1 VKRYLGEVFASW
13 TRRRQ
18 GEDRLPVGV
27 HYRRIYILPT
37 RAGWSF
43 ALLLFGM
50 FIAALNYSNSIA
62 LFLTFW
68 LGGFALVALHRC
80 HRNLLGV
87 RLTAATTAAT
97 FAGSN
102 GALDLTL
109 ENPVALIRYGI
120 EADLAGAAAVGCD
133 LEARGAA
140 RMTVSVPTRARGVL
154 RIDKLRLTTALPFGL
169 VRAWTWVYLPLEMI
183 VYPRARG
190 ALPLPAARGA
200 TPDRVLRG
208 GGDGDEWLGLR
219 GFRDGDSP
227 RQVAWKAYARGAP
240 LLVKEYESSGAAQR
254 RFDFEQL
261 AGLDTERRLEQ
272 LTRWVVDAEHYGER
286 YALRLPGFAVAAD
299 HGPQHANRCLCAL
312 ALYGLAPTRAAEAK
326 RA

>member
-1 VKRYLGEVFASW
+1 MKRYFDERFASW
-13 TRRRQ
+13 ARRRQ
-18 GEDRLPVGV
+18 GADTLPVGV

-50 FIAALNYSNSIA
+50 FIAALNYGNSIA

-87 RLTAATTAAT
+87 RLTSATAAAT

-109 ENPVALIRYGI
+109 ENPVAPIRYGI
-120 EADLAGAAAVGCD
+120 EADLARAAAVGCD
-133 LEARGAA
+133 LAARGAS
-140 RMTVSVPTRARGVL
+140 RLTLPVPTQARGRL
-154 RIDKLRLTTALPFGL
+154 RIDRLRLSTALPFGL

-190 ALPLPAARGA
+190 VLPLPAAGGA
-200 TPDRVLRG
+200 TPGIVVRG
-208 GGDGDEWLGLR
+208 GGDEDEWLGLR

-227 RQVAWKAYARGAP
+227 RQVAWKAYAHGAP
-240 LLVKEYESSGAAQR
+240 LLVKEYESSGAAER

-261 AGLDTERRLEQ
+261 AGLDTERSLEQ
-272 LTRWVVDAEHYGER
+272 LTRWVLDAENRGER
-286 YALRLPGFAVAAD
+286 YALALPGFNIAAD
-299 HGPQHANRCLCAL
+299 HGPQHEERCLCAL
-312 ALYGLAPTRAAEAK
+312 ALYGLAPPRAGAAK

>member
-13 TRRRQ
+13 ARRRQ
-18 GEDRLPVGV
+18 GADTFPVSV

-50 FIAALNYSNSIA
+50 FIAALNYSNSTA
-62 LFLTFW
+62 LFFTFW
-68 LGGFALVALHRC
+68 LGGFALVVMHRC

-87 RLTAATTAAT
+87 RLTSAIAAAT
-97 FAGSN
+97 FAGRH
-102 GALDLTL
+102 GALELTL
-109 ENPVALIRYGI
+109 ENTAALIRYGI
-120 EADLAGAAAVGCD
+120 EADLTGAAAAGCD
-133 LEARGAA
+133 LEARGASRLTLA
-140 RMTVSVPTRARGVL
+140 VPTQARGVL
-154 RIDKLRLTTALPFGL
+154 AIDRLRLTTALPFGL

-190 ALPLPAARGA
+190 VRPLPTAGGA
-200 TPDRVLRG
+200 TPGTVVRG
-208 GGDGDEWLGLR
+208 GGDEDEWLGLR

-240 LLVKEYESSGAAQR
+240 LLVKEYESSGAAER

-261 AGLDTERRLEQ
+261 AGLDTEKRLEQ
-272 LTRWVVDAEHYGER
+272 LTRWVVDAEYRGER
-286 YALRLPGFAVAAD
+286 YALALPGFNIAAD
-299 HGPQHANRCLCAL
+299 HGPQHEKRCLRAL
-312 ALYGLAPTRAAEAK
+312 ALYGLAPTRKGAAQ

>member
-1 VKRYLGEVFASW
+1 VKRYLGERFASW
-13 TRRRQ
+13 ARRRQ
-18 GEDRLPVGV
+18 GADTLPVSV

-43 ALLLFGM
+43 AVLLFGM
-50 FIAALNYSNSIA
+50 FIAGLNYSNSVA

-68 LGGFALVALHRC
+68 LGGFALVVMHRC

-87 RLTAATTAAT
+87 RLTGATPSAA

-102 GALDLTL
+102 AALDLSL
-109 ENPVALIRYGI
+109 ENPAAFIRYGI
-120 EADLAGAAAVGCD
+120 EADVPGAATVASD
-133 LEARGAA
+133 LEARGAT
-140 RMTVSVPTRARGVL
+140 RMTLAIPTKARGVM

-169 VRAWTWVYLPLEMI
+169 VRAWTWVYLPLEVI

-190 ALPLPAARGA
+190 TLPIPTSGAATPGGMLRGA
-200 TPDRVLRG
+200 
-208 GGDGDEWLGLR
+208 GDGDEWLGLR

-240 LLVKEYESSGAAQR
+240 LLVKEYESAGAAER

-261 AGLDTERRLEQ
+261 ASLDTERRLEQ
-272 LTRWVVDAEHYGER
+272 LTRWVVDAEHHGER
-286 YALRLPGFAVAAD
+286 YALALPTLD
-299 HGPQHANRCLCAL
+299 IGPDRGPRHKERCLAAL
-312 ALYGLAPTRAAEAK
+312 ARYGLAPANKVRSQRA
-326 RA
+326 